1 MYKQIKKA
9 DISALHSLLK
19 GAKMTKGDTAAKLA
33 LVMAIIA
40 TKAEAEKHDN
50 FVQTT
55 REKLQPEDFKQ
66 QQEKAQNA
74 RDLPADEIMRLNKY
88 FMDYEQSVAD
98 AIKAE
103 ETKRVAIEFE
113 PWGDEQFSALLE
125 SNDFNGAQMLLLHQT
140 LRAEDK
146 KVKA

>member
-1 MYKQIKKA
+1 MKQIKKK
-9 DISALHSLLK
+9 DISALHGLLK
-19 GAKMTKGDTAAKLA
+19 GAKMTKGDTAGKLA

-55 REKLQPEDFKQ
+55 RDKLQPEDFKQ
-66 QQEKAQNA
+66 QQERAQNA
-74 RDLPADEIMRLNKY
+74 RDLAADEIMRLNKY

-103 ETKRVAIEFE
+103 EDKRVGVELE
-113 PWGDEQFSALLE
+113 PWSEEQFSALLE